1 MSIKLSYRW
10 HLPWQDISEISLK
23 NTAHR
28 RGSFSFVKL
37 TNTNKPWMQIMLYF
51 LKNQNI
57 SDLINRHLYSKYRFM
72 SLYREKNFI
81 HVGCMLA
88 GKLSI
93 SLHGQR
99 SSGWGEEPKKPV
111 IFFLRLSWRK
121 KRKSLFVVEF
131 IPLVSSFLSEV
142 ANLWRW
148 VQKAFFFFSFPVL
161 QVP

>member
-37 TNTNKPWMQIMLYF
+37 TDTNKPWMQIMFYF

-72 SLYREKNFI
+72 SLYREKISFMSAACLRENW
-81 HVGCMLA
+81 VYLCT
-88 GKLSI
+88 GKDLQGGVKNRRNQSYSFYVCRGERKEKAFLLSN
-93 SLHGQR
+93 LFR
-99 SSGWGEEPKKPV
+99 SSPP
-111 IFFLRLSWRK
+111 FY
-121 KRKSLFVVEF
+121 
-131 IPLVSSFLSEV
+131 
-142 ANLWRW
+142 
-148 VQKAFFFFSFPVL
+148 QK
-161 QVP
+161 

>member
-1 MSIKLSYRW
+1 M
-10 HLPWQDISEISLK
+10 E
-23 NTAHR
+23 
-28 RGSFSFVKL
+28 
-37 TNTNKPWMQIMLYF
+37 IMLYF

-111 IFFLRLSWRK
+111 IPFTS
-121 KRKSLFVVEF
+121 VVEKEKKKPF
-131 IPLVSSFLSEV
+131 CCRIYSARLLLSIRSCKFMAVGTKSFFFPFPCYRYRKVRLVSEL
-142 ANLWRW
+142 
-148 VQKAFFFFSFPVL
+148 
-161 QVP
+161 